1 MYIINKK
8 MLNLT
13 PFTTEKLHI
22 LDNCM
27 PGYYNFVKQDTEIT
41 DNIITNKNHPKYECS
56 NIRDKYIFFEK
67 WLKSLLKKLKNTNPS
82 IYFLCKWKYYSIV
95 KLKNN
100 EDIEL
105 FIKRMINKEN
115 EIVADHFLKN
125 IGLSQIKI
133 EGAKL
138 RIDQFTDEE
147 YYFPI
152 IVENIN
158 NYQNII
164 DQREIIGNQEIVV
177 NSYSIYCTGLRI
189 YDFIFS
195 IENLSIENL
204 NIDNTNQNHEIK
216 IIKKGINILKKYIQ
230 RTCKIRSTRNIHLL

>member
-1 MYIINKK
+1 
-8 MLNLT
+8 MLKLT

-27 PGYYNFVKQDTEIT
+27 PGYYNFLQQNKERI
-41 DNIITNKNHPKYECS
+41 DNIITNKYHPKYNS
-56 NIRDKYIFFEK
+56 LNIRDKYIFFEK

-82 IYFLCKWKYYSIV
+82 IYLLCKWKYYSIV

-100 EDIEL
+100 KDIEL
-105 FIKRMINKEN
+105 FIKRMINKEDKSVS
-115 EIVADHFLKN
+115 EHFLKHVA
-125 IGLSQIKI
+125 LSQFKI

-138 RIDQFTDEE
+138 RIDQFTNEE

-164 DQREIIGNQEIVV
+164 DQRDIIGNQEFVV
-177 NSYSIYCTGLRI
+177 NSYSIYATGLKI
-189 YDFIFS
+189 HDFIFS

-204 NIDNTNQNHEIK
+204 KIDDTNQNHEIK